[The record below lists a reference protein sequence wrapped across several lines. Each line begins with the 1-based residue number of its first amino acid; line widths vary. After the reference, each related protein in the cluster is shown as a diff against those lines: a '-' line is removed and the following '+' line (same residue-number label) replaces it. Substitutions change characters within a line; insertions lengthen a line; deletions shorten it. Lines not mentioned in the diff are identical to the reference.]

1 VTRSRAADSAMKLSR
16 WAAMASTRAVNWSGC
31 LGCRAIVRGVPRGSS
46 MVMVFPSIAEGG
58 DAAKGAWTTSYNK
71 YYVNLCKSAYRFLTV
86 AARYRPGLVAASFR

>member
-1 VTRSRAADSAMKLSR
+1 
-16 WAAMASTRAVNWSGC
+16 
-31 LGCRAIVRGVPRGSS
+31 